1 MKVKNKVIVVTGGG
15 SGMGRELVLN
25 LLSKGTK
32 VIALDINKIALEET
46 VELAGSNKEQLAV
59 YVLDITNKE
68 SVEQCVDKIIKLH
81 DHVDGLIN
89 NAGIIQPF
97 VKLNELGYEAID
109 RVVKVNFY
117 GTLYMTKAFL
127 PHLLS
132 RPEAH
137 IVNVS
142 SMGGFLPVPGQTIY
156 GATKAAVKLLTEGLH
171 SELMGT
177 NVNVSVVFPGAVST
191 NITANSGLGNPAPVS
206 SGENISFAMLSPAKA
221 AQIIIDGMEQNRYH
235 ILVGKDARMMDF
247 LSRLNPGYAA
257 KLIYSKMKWLSA
269 N

>member
-1 MKVKNKVIVVTGGG
+1 MKVQNKVIVVTGGG

-25 LLSKGTK
+25 LLSKGAK
-32 VIALDINKIALEET
+32 VIVLDINKTALEET
-46 VELAGSNKEQLAV
+46 FALAGGNKEQLVV
-59 YVLDITNKE
+59 YVLNITSKE
-68 SVEQCVDKIIKLH
+68 SVEQCVDKIITLH

-97 VKLNELGYEAID
+97 VKLNELGYDAIE
-109 RVVKVNFY
+109 RVVNVNFF
-117 GTLYMTKAFL
+117 GTLYMKKAFL
-127 PHLLS
+127 PHLLK

-156 GATKAAVKLLTEGLH
+156 GATKAAVKLMTEGLR
-171 SELMGT
+171 SELMDT
-177 NVNVSVVFPGAVST
+177 NVNVSVVFPGAAST
-191 NITANSGLGNPAPVS
+191 NITANSGLGNPS
-206 SGENISFAMLSPAKA
+206 SASSKESTSFNMLSASRA
-221 AQIIIDGMEQNRYH
+221 ASIIIDGMEQNRYH

-257 KLIYSKMKWLSA
+257 KLIYSKMKGLLA
-269 N
+269 G

>member
-1 MKVKNKVIVVTGGG
+1 MKVQNKVIVITGGG
-15 SGMGRELVLN
+15 SGMGRELALN
-25 LLSKGTK
+25 LLSKGAK
-32 VIALDINKIALEET
+32 VIALDINKTALEET
-46 VELAGSNKEQLAV
+46 FALAGNNKEKLAT

-68 SVEQCVDKIIKLH
+68 SVEQCVDKIIVVH
-81 DHVDGLIN
+81 VHVDGVIN

-97 VKLNELGYEAID
+97 VKLNELGYDAIE
-109 RVVKVNFY
+109 RVMNVNFF
-117 GTLYMTKAFL
+117 GTLYITKALL
-127 PHLLS
+127 PHLLT

-156 GATKAAVKLLTEGLH
+156 GATKAAVKLMTEGLR
-171 SELMGT
+171 SELMDT

-191 NITANSGLGNPAPVS
+191 NITVNSGLGNPSTAPS
-206 SGENISFAMLSPAKA
+206 KESKSFPMLSPVKA
-221 AQIIIDGMEQNRYH
+221 ADIIIDGMEQNRYQ
-235 ILVGKDARMMDF
+235 ILVGKDARMMNF

-257 KLIYSKMKWLSA
+257 KLIYSKMKGLLA